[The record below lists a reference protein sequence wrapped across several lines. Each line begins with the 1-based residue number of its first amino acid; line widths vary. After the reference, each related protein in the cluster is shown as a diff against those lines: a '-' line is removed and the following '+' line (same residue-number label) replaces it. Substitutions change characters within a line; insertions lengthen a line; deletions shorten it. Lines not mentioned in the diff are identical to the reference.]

1 MAFDVEPENTF
12 KDVYDLASAG
22 IQSCISQIPE
32 KVYIKDNMEKSGGV
46 LVTLSLK
53 ISLCDELKSKFV
65 DYLISLPSHS
75 SSEEPVCN
83 TSKSDKNVFDFM
95 MASRKTLMFPEKPTP
110 PVFDKTLTGPQK
122 LFCDVL
128 DWCKTIDD
136 GWSKD
141 QLICAKEILWKI
153 TNFLWYV
160 NTHHDK
166 FKTASCAIP
175 KCFEAFTP

>member
-32 KVYIKDNMEKSGGV
+32 KVYIKDNMEKSCGV

-65 DYLISLPSHS
+65 DFLINLPSHS
-75 SSEEPVCN
+75 SSAEPVCN

-153 TNFLWYV
+153 TNKYY
-160 NTHHDK
+160 
-166 FKTASCAIP
+166 
-175 KCFEAFTP
+175 